1 MKVLRFFGCMIIGHN
16 KILEHKI
23 VDEYDV
29 YFTVCSQ
36 CEKKWEMKQLS
47 EKPKAVVKTH
57 SLKMRAQG
65 QLISISAQPQ
75 ITIPRNTS
83 KKQFVNIY
91 LI

>member
-36 CEKKWEMKQLS
+36 CEKKWKMKQLS
-47 EKPKAVVKTH
+47 EKPKAIVKTH
-57 SLKMRAQG
+57 SLKMRAQEHW
-65 QLISISAQPQ
+65 ISISAQPQ
-75 ITIPRNTS
+75 ITIRRNTS
-83 KKQFVNIY
+83 KKQLVNIY
-91 LI
+91 LL